1 MISSLAAYGFKL
13 FPRFGGFVLLEQGD
27 GERELC
33 SQNERGIQR
42 QGCPELL
49 DGYVITVLLQRFI
62 ALAEMG
68 LYVVGL

>member
-1 MISSLAAYGFKL
+1 
-13 FPRFGGFVLLEQGD
+13 LLEQGD